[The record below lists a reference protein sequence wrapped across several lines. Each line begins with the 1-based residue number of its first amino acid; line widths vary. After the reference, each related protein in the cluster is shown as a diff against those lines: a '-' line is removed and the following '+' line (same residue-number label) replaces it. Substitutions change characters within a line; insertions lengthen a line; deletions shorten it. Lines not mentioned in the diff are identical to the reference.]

1 MCPIVDTS
9 LHWKCSTQEFLKRH
23 HRKDPV
29 NFVCIA
35 RHFCRLV
42 RFSNIG
48 NCGLEV
54 AEGKQQMALI
64 VTTFK
69 NHNLKSLIKHTTSV
83 RENLFLNPITMGN
96 NDNWSDSEKY
106 GEEKKFDFWI
116 YDKKFAFKGAGWCRS
131 CTAGWCVENW
141 FVEKLKPN

>member
-1 MCPIVDTS
+1 
-9 LHWKCSTQEFLKRH
+9 
-23 HRKDPV
+23 
-29 NFVCIA
+29 
-35 RHFCRLV
+35 
-42 RFSNIG
+42 
-48 NCGLEV
+48 
-54 AEGKQQMALI
+54 
-64 VTTFK
+64 
-69 NHNLKSLIKHTTSV
+69 
-83 RENLFLNPITMGN
+83 MGN